1 MERFVKGDV
10 VVLPF
15 PYTDFSGVKKRPA
28 VVVANLRGQNVILAQ
43 ITTNQRNDEDLVSL
57 RKKDFSSGSLSVDS
71 FIMASFWSKTLILFA
86 GVTVNFLFAWGVFTM
101 LFWRGISP
109 LMIIPENANK
119 ETINSYLTPTT
130 TFLIEK

>member
-28 VVVANLRGQNVILAQ
+28 VMVANLRGQNVILAQ

-57 RKKDFSSGSLSVDS
+57 RKKDFASGSLSADS
-71 FIMASFWSKTLILFA
+71 FIMTSLLFTADASRISYKA
-86 GVTVNFLFAWGVFTM
+86 GKIKPEKIKEVQE
-101 LFWRGISP
+101 R
-109 LMIIPENANK
+109 IIEV
-119 ETINSYLTPTT
+119 IRR
-130 TFLIEK
+130 